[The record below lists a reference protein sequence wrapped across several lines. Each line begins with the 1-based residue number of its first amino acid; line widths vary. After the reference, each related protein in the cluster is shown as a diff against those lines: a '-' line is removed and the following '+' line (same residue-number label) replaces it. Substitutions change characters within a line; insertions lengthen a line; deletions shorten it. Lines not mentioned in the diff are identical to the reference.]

1 VTTHEYVRLLDP
13 GDGLRLHLNENTA
26 GCSPRVLAAMRAVS
40 AQEAACYPD
49 YTRLHEA
56 CAAHLGVPVEQVLV
70 TNGLDEGIHGVAF
83 GWLRRTED
91 GRARTAIVVEP
102 AFDMYAACAE
112 AAGARIVQVPP
123 GHDFAFPLD
132 ATLAAIGPSTGV
144 VYLTSPN
151 NPTGIPVPREAVPA
165 IAGRLPG
172 EAVLFLDEA
181 YVDFATSS
189 FLADLPHLPN
199 VVIGRT
205 FAKAHGLAAVRAGL
219 VVAAPDLIA
228 RLKRIVPPYGVNAF
242 AMAGILAAL
251 DDGERLAWYRA
262 EVARSREMIY
272 AFCARQGL
280 TCWRSEAN
288 FVLVRV
294 GEGARAVV
302 AGLAARG
309 VFIRDR
315 TTEPGC
321 SGCVRITAGVADHTA
336 ACLAALEA
344 VLCDVR

>member
-1 VTTHEYVRLLDP
+1 MTHEYVRLPDP
-13 GDGLRLHLNENTA
+13 GHGLRLHLNENTA

-40 AQEAACYPD
+40 PHEAAFYPD

-56 CAAHLGVPVEQVLV
+56 CARHFAVPVEHVLV
-70 TNGLDEGIHGVAF
+70 TNGLDEGIHGVTF
-83 GWLRRTED
+83 GWLQRADD

-112 AAGARIVQVPP
+112 AAGAHIVQVPP
-123 GHDFAFPLD
+123 GPDFTFPLD
-132 ATLAAIGPSTGV
+132 ATLAEIGPDTGV
-144 VYLTSPN
+144 VYVTSPN
-151 NPTGIPVPREAVPA
+151 NPTGIGVPREAVFA

-172 EAVLFLDEA
+172 GAVLFLDEA
-181 YVDFATSS
+181 YVDFAASS
-189 FLADLPHLPN
+189 FLPDLAQLPN
-199 VVIGRT
+199 AVIGRT
-205 FAKAHGLAAVRAGL
+205 FAKAHGLAAVRAGA
-219 VVAAPDLIA
+219 VVAAPGLIA
-228 RLKRIVPPYGVNAF
+228 RLRRVMPPYGVNAF

-272 AFCARQGL
+272 AFCAQHDL

-294 GEGARAVV
+294 GERARAVV
-302 AGLAARG
+302 AGMAARG

-321 SGCVRITAGVADHTA
+321 AGCVRITAGVVEHTA
-336 ACLAALEA
+336 AGLAVLEA
-344 VLCDVR
+344 VRCDVR